1 MTTRDEPPSLW
12 TITGIIGAAVLSA
25 AGAAIVGFNTF
36 LMTQVWQQAE
46 EIAALEKMV
55 EAVEKEGQRPAP
67 DVTTARVE
75 VDALRSDIAEL
86 TKRIDEIEQ
95 KTDHR

>member
-1 MTTRDEPPSLW
+1 M
-12 TITGIIGAAVLSA
+12 LSA

-36 LMTQVWQQAE
+36 LMTQVWRQAE
-46 EIAALEKMV
+46 EIAALEKMI
-55 EAVEKEGQRPAP
+55 EAVEKEDERPGP

-86 TKRIDEIEQ
+86 TKRIDEMEQ
-95 KTDHR
+95 KTDHHP